1 MLSPH
6 TYTHTYAESNGPK
19 IEEKP
24 WYDGSHTR
32 LWGEGNK
39 QKTTNTFFKVIAVDY
54 MKINKHVRLSV
65 AVSPIIIRHTRC
77 RIYVC
82 TIIALGIQVFFW
94 VVGGECVGGN
104 EWILI
109 QTPYTILP
117 TEHTQSIGGIFQI
130 SATFWVCCRPKIPQ
144 SFIHFLPQ
152 HWTSNSRFMAI
163 RCECVCECGT
173 IRRQSLWFFFV
184 RIYIHIRYRA
194 MIAIT
199 KMFEDTVPDE
209 WGICLRYIS
218 STAIPCG
225 SYHTYSRMRRAN
237 ICILYMGYSMP
248 NQRKKPRFIF
258 FLYNIPHKK

>member
-19 IEEKP
+19 IEEKT

-152 HWTSNSRFMAI
+152 HWTSNSRFNLAVYLYGHTMRMCMWVWHNSAAVSMVFFCPDI
-163 RCECVCECGT
+163 YSYT
-173 IRRQSLWFFFV
+173 ISCNDSDNEDVRRHCAGWV
-184 RIYIHIRYRA
+184 RYMFEVYIINSNTVWVLSHIFTNETCKHMYTIYGIFHAKSAEKTSIYI
-194 MIAIT
+194 
-199 KMFEDTVPDE
+199 F
-209 WGICLRYIS
+209 
-218 STAIPCG
+218 
-225 SYHTYSRMRRAN
+225 
-237 ICILYMGYSMP
+237 
-248 NQRKKPRFIF
+248 FI
-258 FLYNIPHKK
+258 